1 MAISHAEQCP
11 LQSIVD
17 GEINVAQAAAF
28 MVLLHSKV
36 MLHAQHDLLVAVV
49 QVSLHTSCAILTQ
62 LKLLLA
68 CMHSK
73 HTNVQYGMHQSSWL
87 GPSGIAFAWR

>member
-1 MAISHAEQCP
+1 M
-11 LQSIVD
+11 QSIVD

-36 MLHAQHDLLVAVV
+36 MLHVQQDLLVGLA
-49 QVSLHTSCAILTQ
+49 QGILHILCTTLTQ

-73 HTNVQYGMHQSSWL
+73 HNVST
-87 GPSGIAFAWR
+87 